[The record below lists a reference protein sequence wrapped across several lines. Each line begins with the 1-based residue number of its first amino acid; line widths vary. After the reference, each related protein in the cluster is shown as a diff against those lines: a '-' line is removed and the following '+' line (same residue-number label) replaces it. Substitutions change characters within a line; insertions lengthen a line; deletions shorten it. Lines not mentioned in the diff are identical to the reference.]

1 MGYSYTNYSYGATCQ
16 GNVKVWNILNQI
28 PDVLCGKP
36 HSDQTHP
43 TRLFY
48 LLCAS
53 SRNKLQC
60 ITSQYYTNS
69 ALSTCTPTQ
78 VFSFTL
84 LNQTSAQVELL
95 PSYTVLGLCEVT
107 KLHGPIR
114 MMESFLSLAGQ
125 IDKIKHSLC
134 TPTQSRKRFNQEDTP
149 VWLNHKVVN
158 RNDVLT

>member
-60 ITSQYYTNS
+60 ITSQYYMNS
-69 ALSTCTPTQ
+69 VYMQRCRPAHPRRCFHLLCLIRLLLRLNYCQ
-78 VFSFTL
+78 VIQYLDYARSP
-84 LNQTSAQVELL
+84 NSMDQ
-95 PSYTVLGLCEVT
+95 
-107 KLHGPIR
+107 
-114 MMESFLSLAGQ
+114 
-125 IDKIKHSLC
+125 
-134 TPTQSRKRFNQEDTP
+134 
-149 VWLNHKVVN
+149 
-158 RNDVLT
+158 